1 MFLLYYW
8 DRNFSPRV
16 TLHRTA
22 QANMAVLMKL
32 MKGLWATLHC
42 DWAERHKYF
51 LAPIRSQRTIA
62 TVWNWC
68 DNTISP
74 GTPCPDLKGTKTP
87 WISEDEGNK
96 RDPSMLVQWQ
106 FALQSGGVGGFWK
119 MAFLGR
125 VGRYL
130 NVILIKAW
138 FFITFSLL
146 VSSWS
151 WSSLLLLS

>member
-32 MKGLWATLHC
+32 TKGLQATLTVIGQKNTNIF
-42 DWAERHKYF
+42 WPQSEA
-51 LAPIRSQRTIA
+51 RTIA
-62 TVWNWC
+62 TVWNWH

-96 RDPSMLVQWQ
+96 RDSSMLVQWQ
-106 FALQSGGVGGFWK
+106 FALQLGGVGGFWK

-151 WSSLLLLS
+151 WS